1 MSGKRSAWKELKH
14 LFDGSDGKLS
24 IRRVLGTIA
33 FSTFIYV
40 VIYSVVACK
49 NVQEGILWALVAVI
63 GGFFTMTT
71 LQNIANDK
79 SNKLN
84 GDGEH

>member
-1 MSGKRSAWKELKH
+1 MSGSKSAWKELKH

-33 FSTFIYV
+33 FLTFIYV
-40 VIYSVVACK
+40 VIYSVIECRT
-49 NVQEGILWALVAVI
+49 VQEGILWALVAVI

-79 SNKLN
+79 SNKSN
-84 GDGEH
+84 PNGEH